1 MAGADD
7 ANVLPPLFAAAPGK
21 MPPASQKSD
30 PRPSLVS
37 ERVQRLIS
45 HAVFANTGPLLLSNS
60 AVPEKQE
67 SEGSGAGALLM
78 EKVVVNAPVY
88 RDFVLRK
95 PLSPLDRFRKHGVLF
110 ESVGQRI
117 TFDTMLYIDRWYS
130 NRQGS
135 GGTETRAEL
144 KFNFRW

>member
-1 MAGADD
+1 
-7 ANVLPPLFAAAPGK
+7 
-21 MPPASQKSD
+21 
-30 PRPSLVS
+30 
-37 ERVQRLIS
+37 
-45 HAVFANTGPLLLSNS
+45 VFANTGPLLLSNA

-67 SEGSGAGALLM
+67 TEGSGAGALLM

-88 RDFVLRK
+88 REFTLQK
-95 PLSPLDRFRKHGVLF
+95 PISPLDKFRKHGVLF
-110 ESVGQRI
+110 ESVGQRF

-144 KFNFRW
+144 EFNLRW